1 MYMEYEGRNLGK
13 LYCEAEAIEQVIL
26 YNGYLRFCPKKR
38 KKLSINLSIHSV
50 IFNKII
56 AIVSL
61 KSNDKRV

>member
-13 LYCEAEAIEQVIL
+13 LYCEAIEQVIL
-26 YNGYLRFCPKKR
+26 YYGYLWFCPKKR

-50 IFNKII
+50 MFNKII

-61 KSNDKRV
+61 KSNDERV